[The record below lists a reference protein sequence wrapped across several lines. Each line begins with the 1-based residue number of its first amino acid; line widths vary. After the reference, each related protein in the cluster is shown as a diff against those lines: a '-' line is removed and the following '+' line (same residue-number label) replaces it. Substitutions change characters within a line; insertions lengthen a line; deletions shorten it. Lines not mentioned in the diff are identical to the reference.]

1 MFSLFQAYIVHGS
14 AIIDLRSGI
23 CPHPPSHIIQLVT
36 FPAPMLRELFLKSID
51 SEIQEYIYKSRII
64 KRIVVHTV

>member
-14 AIIDLRSGI
+14 AVVDLR
-23 CPHPPSHIIQLVT
+23 SHIIQLVT

-64 KRIVVHTV
+64 KRIVVHTE